1 MKYYVRESRHPYLTP
16 DFTAPG
22 YDYVAVID
30 DPPAGN
36 PASVRIL
43 STTIY
48 GSPDSGI
55 QQVTASLSL
64 IRGQGYRLI
73 PWGDVPPAWQALFAP
88 FKNPENTKEMDQ
100 K

>member
-16 DFTAPG
+16 DFTAPD
-22 YDYVAVID
+22 YDYIAVLE

-73 PWGDVPPAWQALFAP
+73 AWKDVPPAWQALFDSYQKKEDPHA
-88 FKNPENTKEMDQ
+88 KND
-100 K
+100 